1 MEAEKSW
8 SKDSHPNKA
17 RESRTGKGE
26 ISKAP
31 LTCTVRGG
39 VQICEERKGCPNARL
54 DESGSAALGN
64 HMSSLVPMT
73 TGSTMPELSQKNGSS
88 TGRLVGLQ
96 AGDRAS
102 MGWGAQETDGCPF
115 FIRNVSETILVL
127 LPGQLA
133 TADSASW

>member
-73 TGSTMPELSQKNGSS
+73 TGSTMPELSQKMAAPRG
-88 TGRLVGLQ
+88 GLWDYRLVTEPAWG
-96 AGDRAS
+96 GEHRKR
-102 MGWGAQETDGCPF
+102 MGAP
-115 FIRNVSETILVL
+115 SL
-127 LPGQLA
+127 
-133 TADSASW
+133 